1 MSKISMSDQGV
12 TWKMVPVEPT
22 SEHITEGSRSLRD
35 SFGNPNQWARA
46 KGVWDA
52 IIASI
57 PDQAAPAPPPLPTR
71 EEIKALLFEVN
82 MAMCEVVGLDD
93 MLRDE
98 REDFYRGK
106 YADAILA
113 LLNRGR

>member
-57 PDQAAPAPPPLPTR
+57 PDQAAPAPPPLPSEKEIATTIAKVR
-71 EEIKALLFEVN
+71 FFKEYGEELEEQFVEG
-82 MAMCEVVGLDD
+82 MAAKCASEA
-93 MLRDE
+93 R
-98 REDFYRGK
+98 
-106 YADAILA
+106 AILT